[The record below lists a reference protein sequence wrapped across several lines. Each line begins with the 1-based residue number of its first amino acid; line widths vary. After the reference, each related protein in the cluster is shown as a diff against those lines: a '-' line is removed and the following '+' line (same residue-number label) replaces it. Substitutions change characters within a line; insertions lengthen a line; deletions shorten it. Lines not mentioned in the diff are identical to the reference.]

1 MTNKNVKTV
10 KGLVK
15 DLRAVRDQINAEL
28 EKMNSKQ
35 RSEYFQQLRAK
46 SHFPQQALK

>member
-15 DLRAVRDQINAEL
+15 DLRTVRDKINAEL
-28 EKMNSKQ
+28 EKMTSEQ
-35 RSEYFQQLRAK
+35 RKEYFKRLRTK
-46 SHFPQQALK
+46 SHSPQQTI

>member
-15 DLRAVRDQINAEL
+15 DLRTIRDKINSEL
-28 EKMNSKQ
+28 EKMTSEQ
-35 RSEYFQQLRAK
+35 RKEYFQRLRAK
-46 SHFPQQALK
+46 SHSPQH